1 MALPLS
7 TARSTMYGKK
17 KKPAKGAAKKG
28 NPFAKKSTKGKAPA
42 KGAKGAKKPAGAGT
56 KKVPAF
62 LKKKSKK

>member
-17 KKPAKGAAKKG
+17 KPAKKAA
-28 NPFAKKSTKGKAPA
+28 KGKAPA
-42 KGAKGAKKPAGAGT
+42 KGAKKGAKKPAAAGT

-62 LKKKSKK
+62 MKKRSKK

>member
-17 KKPAKGAAKKG
+17 KKPAAKKGAAKKP
-28 NPFAKKSTKGKAPA
+28 NPFAKKAADKKAGSKKAPA
-42 KGAKGAKKPAGAGT
+42 KGAKKL
-56 KKVPAF
+56 PAF

>member
-17 KKPAKGAAKKG
+17 KKPAAKKGAAKKP
-28 NPFAKKSTKGKAPA
+28 NPFAKKAGSKKAPA
-42 KGAKGAKKPAGAGT
+42 KGAKKW
-56 KKVPAF
+56 PAF